1 MDAASSQPRR
11 KRPLR
16 CVLVFATLSAV
27 TSACQAFTLRPS
39 TSFRN
44 RNQQDHGEKLSS
56 FQLSKRAR
64 RIPSWHRCRSSLS
77 TSPSGAPAGDPT
89 NATSS
94 YFVSPEQLADLKESI
109 NIVDVVESYNLPK
122 FERRGDGGAVAIC
135 PFHDDRKPSMS
146 MDNKRQLYKCFSCG
160 AGGDA
165 FKFVR
170 DYSAL
175 QGEEMSFFQS
185 VRTVAQVFGNGK
197 LEFAPP
203 SGQSRMSEEERQALQ
218 AKKQQLLLINAAAA
232 AYFGT
237 LLISLPS
244 AGQARAHLRTRGLS
258 PATVQA
264 FALGFAP
271 DCYFDLKP
279 NAKWG
284 EGSLVYNLKSLGFTP
299 DEIVDS
305 GLATR
310 TKRAQMAAGDAEIGD
325 GPATERSADYTT
337 LIDRFRGR
345 IMVPIFDAGGKNVIA
360 FGGRILPSLEQGNEN
375 SDFKPPKYLNSPES
389 LVFHKTDELFG
400 LHAAKDAV
408 QEQKAKAEQDSQRL
422 PGSILIVEGY
432 MDVITLW
439 EAGIRESVA
448 CMGTALTLEQLAS
461 AAKAAGTMGGR
472 IILCLDNDEAGINAV
487 ERVCSNMF
495 LAKTAEKF
503 VVEIVVAHLP
513 PGIKDPADF
522 IEANKGGTKGGAV
535 FREQVLRQAEDW
547 TTWYLK
553 RILSRYNEKALRGTP
568 GSFGDMCDRVSEFLA
583 TFPNP
588 ADRTKM
594 AHDIANNL
602 VELVAKSSGSGEV
615 SNSFRI
621 QLESDLVDMVSR
633 KAAAKESLGRRI
645 EAVDG
650 FAPNQQDDKL
660 SQMSKGLYQADESKK
675 LSTKAF
681 KESNPVK
688 ARVLPQRL
696 KPALDQRDVPGP
708 TAGRKANNTARKA
721 PPGTRKGIKRDFK
734 KTVYPSM
741 TPYFQGFEF
750 ENESDAEWLG
760 LARQKSK
767 RKNGDLVFGINER
780 YQKMMLSRFGA
791 AYAPGLKDN
800 FVYFNSNEYHGKRF
814 LTQEAMDAGYTNNGP
829 APSDRK
835 FLELG
840 IATLIRDDPET
851 MIRRGEDA
859 LLRNLVQYG
868 PARSAMKTAIA
879 SSEATGSRYEIEWS
893 SHDRE
898 WLFTYLV
905 ERQDEIPSQYL
916 EAGTIKELREYLA
929 SKYDAPKKAF
939 SSLGF
944 AAAVDVS
951 RKRDIVVS
959 VSNGAIMETNGVKAT
974 DTTVLNVDAEAVNTL
989 DRELQISSDN
999 NEIDKWASSYDP
1011 ADFDD
1016 DFTLQ
1021 QDLNIPQDSDSTTLF
1036 KAAKTEDGVIDT
1048 EFTTEA
1054 SADPVNPPSRL
1065 VSFKSDEEPHLG
1077 TLDQFFLQP
1086 DDLFAATYD
1095 ESVPRELRAELE
1107 VQEALATLLK
1117 ASALKRLASVNANW
1131 LVASRLLNA
1140 RLEAENG
1147 ATEPS
1152 DKRSNIQVFQSGI
1165 EELDSMETRELHLY
1179 CQAVLGN
1186 LNSLFQTAHQL
1197 EVAWKRIKS
1206 RIFDYT
1212 GGDEA
1217 EGKISASK
1225 QNELF
1230 GMVEDF
1236 LNDLPEDWQ
1245 PNEIEDLVDP
1255 DHVFS
1260 LYVSDD
1266 PQEVDDNDDDEGASI
1281 PDSLTEDES
1290 LEKDLK
1296 MIDSEWSEWNDEDY
1310 RWAPGDDARANNP
1323 FVTGEELNEMEADAF
1338 SNADEESLEDAIARI
1353 DNDWADWGDDD
1364 GGDDDGNS
1372 MRAPTSRQQPLT
1384 LQYSDAE
1391 YGEYKQLAEPQ
1402 DEAPSYFGEDN
1413 VDLPRVVAV
1422 VTSAAGSTA
1431 IRKDEPV
1438 DEPKDDVEPNFDSVW
1453 E

>member
-1 MDAASSQPRR
+1 M
-11 KRPLR
+11 
-16 CVLVFATLSAV
+16 
-27 TSACQAFTLRPS
+27 
-39 TSFRN
+39 
-44 RNQQDHGEKLSS
+44 
-56 FQLSKRAR
+56 
-64 RIPSWHRCRSSLS
+64 
-77 TSPSGAPAGDPT
+77 SPSDPPVEDPT
-89 NATSS
+89 NATST
-94 YFVSPEQLADLKESI
+94 YFVSPEQLADLKQSI

-122 FERRGDGGAVAIC
+122 FERRGDSGAVAIC

-146 MDNKRQLYKCFSCG
+146 IDNKRQIYKCFSCG
-160 AGGDA
+160 AGGDV

-170 DYSAL
+170 DHSAL

-185 VRTVAQVFGNGK
+185 VRTVAQRFGNGK
-197 LEFAPP
+197 LPFASP
-203 SGQSRMSEEERQALQ
+203 SGQSRMNEEDRQVLK
-218 AKKQQLLLINAAAA
+218 AKKEQLLLINAAAA

-284 EGSLVYNLKSLGFTP
+284 EGSLVYKLKSLGFTP

-310 TKRAQMAAGDAEIGD
+310 TKRTQMAAGDSEIGD
-325 GPATERSADYTT
+325 GSATDRSEDYTT
-337 LIDRFRGR
+337 LMDRFRGR
-345 IMVPIFDAGGKNVIA
+345 IMVPVFDASGKNVIA
-360 FGGRILPSLEQGNEN
+360 FGGRILPSLEKGNEN

-400 LHAAKDAV
+400 LHAAKDEV
-408 QEQKAKAEQDSQRL
+408 QKLKAKAEQDSQRL

-448 CMGTALTLEQLAS
+448 CMGTALTLVQLAS

-472 IILCLDNDEAGINAV
+472 VILCLDNDDAGINAV

-503 VVEIVVAHLP
+503 VVEIVVACLP

-522 IEANKGGTKGGAV
+522 IEANNGGTKGGGV

-553 RILSRYNEKALRGTP
+553 RILSRYNQRALRGTP

-583 TFPNP
+583 TFSNA

-594 AHDIANNL
+594 AHDIASNL
-602 VELVAKSSGSGEV
+602 AELVAKSSGSGEV

-633 KAAAKESLGRRI
+633 KAAAKESVGRRI

-650 FAPNQQDDKL
+650 FASNQQDDKL
-660 SQMSKGLYQADESKK
+660 SQMSKGLFQADESNK

-681 KESNPVK
+681 KEANPVK
-688 ARVLPQRL
+688 RGAPPQRF
-696 KPALDQRDVPGP
+696 KPALDQRDLGP
-708 TAGRKANNTARKA
+708 KIGRKANNTARKA
-721 PPGTRKGIKRDFK
+721 PPGPRRGIKRDFK
-734 KTVYPSM
+734 KPESPSM
-741 TPYFQGFEF
+741 TPYFRGFEF

-767 RKNGDLVFGINER
+767 GKNRDLVFGINER

-814 LTQEAMDAGYTNNGP
+814 LTQEAMDAGYTNDSP
-829 APSDRK
+829 APTDRK

-840 IATLIRDDPET
+840 IATLIKDDPEA

-893 SHDRE
+893 SHERE

-916 EAGTIKELREYLA
+916 EAGKLKELREHLA
-929 SKYDAPKKAF
+929 SKHDAPNDAF
-939 SSLGF
+939 SSPGF
-944 AAAVDVS
+944 AAAVEVS
-951 RKRDIVVS
+951 RKRTIVGRVQ
-959 VSNGAIMETNGVKAT
+959 NGAEMERNGIEAPG
-974 DTTVLNVDAEAVNTL
+974 TTVLNVDTEAVDTL
-989 DRELQISSDN
+989 DRELKISSDN
-999 NEIDKWASSYDP
+999 DEIDKWASSYDP

-1021 QDLNIPQDSDSTTLF
+1021 QDLNSPQDSDLTTLF

-1054 SADPVNPPSRL
+1054 SDPIYTLQRPISIE
-1065 VSFKSDEEPHLG
+1065 SHEEEEPLG

-1095 ESVPRELRAELE
+1095 ESVSRELRAELE

-1117 ASALKRLASVNANW
+1117 ASAFKRLVSVNANW

-1147 ATEPS
+1147 STEPS
-1152 DKRSNIQVFQSGI
+1152 DKQSSLHVFQSGI
-1165 EELDSMETRELHLY
+1165 QELDSMETGELHLY
-1179 CQAVLGN
+1179 CQEVLGN
-1186 LNSLFQTAHQL
+1186 LNRLFQIAHQL
-1197 EVAWKRIKS
+1197 EVSWKRIKS

-1236 LNDLPEDWQ
+1236 LNELPEDWQ
-1245 PNEIEDLVDP
+1245 PNEIADLVDP
-1255 DHVFS
+1255 ERVFS
-1260 LYVSDD
+1260 SYMSDD
-1266 PQEVDDNDDDEGASI
+1266 PSEEDDNDDDGGASI
-1281 PDSLTEDES
+1281 PSSMPEDES

-1296 MIDSEWSEWNDEDY
+1296 MIDNEWSEWNDENY
-1310 RWAPGDDARANNP
+1310 RWSPGDDALANNP
-1323 FVTGEELNEMEADAF
+1323 FVTGHESNEMDADDI
-1338 SNADEESLEDAIARI
+1338 SNADEESLEDALNRI
-1353 DNDWADWGDDD
+1353 DNDWAGWGDDD
-1364 GGDDDGNS
+1364 DDGDDDDVDNS

-1384 LQYSDAE
+1384 LQYSDAQ
-1391 YGEYKQLAEPQ
+1391 YGEYKKLPEPHY
-1402 DEAPSYFGEDN
+1402 DAPSYFGEDN
-1413 VDLPRVVAV
+1413 VDLPRVASV
-1422 VTSAAGSTA
+1422 VTSDGGSTT
-1431 IRKDEPV
+1431 IHKDEPLH
-1438 DEPKDDVEPNFDSVW
+1438 EPKDEVEANFDSVW